1 LKTCL
6 VVGCADCVRADV
18 KAAQDLCDFDAV
30 YCVKQAGIH
39 WPNKFDV
46 WAGLH
51 PEYMR
56 GENDRVPRLNYV
68 AEREA
73 LGYPGG
79 YEIVVPLDS
88 EVGRHSGKCK
98 DARRASY
105 RWPGM
110 SSSASSGIYAVK
122 VALDDGFDRVVIAGC
137 PMTPESGHFLPN
149 TKNVNGESRGPIWK
163 QRDNFKPGLLI
174 AVPFMRG
181 KVKSMSGY
189 TKELL
194 GYPTEAWLSGRTD

>member
-1 LKTCL
+1 M
-6 VVGCADCVRADV
+6 RADV

-88 EVGRHSGKCK
+88 EVGTHSGKCK
-98 DARRASY
+98 DARRVSY
-105 RWPGM
+105 KWPGM
-110 SSSASSGIYAVK
+110 SASASSGIFAAK
-122 VALDDGFDRVVIAGC
+122 VAMEDGFLVVLAGV
-137 PMTPESGHFLPN
+137 PMTPQGGHFLPG
-149 TKNVNGESRGPIWK
+149 TKNINGETRGKVWL
-163 QRDNFKPGLLI
+163 QRDSFASGDMRRPKGLEI